1 MQHESECKPTLVFL
15 HGWGLNR
22 AIWQQLWPYLPEFE
36 KLALDLPGFGERPV
50 ADEPTSIHSWAA
62 SLVEALPRRC
72 VLVGW
77 SLGGLVATELARCFP
92 EQVQGL
98 VLVASSPCFVEQP
111 HWPGMQ
117 VQVLTQFAKL
127 LVDDPAKTVERFLA
141 IQAMGSETA
150 RQDVKTIKAA
160 IQTLPAPDPA
170 ALAAGLQLLLDV
182 DLRSTLSHLQQPL
195 AGIYG
200 RLDALVPAS
209 QLNELQRLCPHG
221 TWELLPKASH
231 APFITH
237 PQQFSDWLRQVLQ
250 QWSRQPL

>member
-1 MQHESECKPTLVFL
+1 MTTVDSPKH
-15 HGWGLNR
+15 
-22 AIWQQLWPYLPEFE
+22 A
-36 KLALDLPGFGERPV
+36 
-50 ADEPTSIHSWAA
+50 
-62 SLVEALPRRC
+62 LVEVYLARRSDLRSIASKIVGRHGQVDDVLQDAYLKLVDGVCAREVLNPFGYCC

-170 ALAAGLQLLLDV
+170 ALAAGLQLLLEV

-237 PQQFSDWLRQVLQ
+237 PQQFSDWLRHVLQ
-250 QWSRQPL
+250 QWSRPPL